1 MFRIKERNSFTPQAF
16 RMAYTPLLRT
26 RCGEDNEEMGRP
38 MKKRDEKRSKGK
50 RSRMGE
56 PNTMHWEGMEAWRS
70 DRVSVL
76 LACGFI
82 IRVII
87 TNWIFEL

>member
-38 MKKRDEKRSKGK
+38 MKKRDENEAEASGAAWGSQTRCIGK
-50 RSRMGE
+50 E
-56 PNTMHWEGMEAWRS
+56 TWRS